1 MYAWCMFIAFT
12 CPRATLCVALN
23 KLCSFARIN
32 VQSLYAYMNTQAS
45 GLRKTTGRTTVCG
58 LSSPTPALRPL
69 SVPLSWR
76 FTGS

>member
-12 CPRATLCVALN
+12 CPRGPLCGPLN
-23 KLCSFARIN
+23 KLCSNAYAYEQN
-32 VQSLYAYMNTQAS
+32 SYAYMNTQAS
-45 GLRKTTGRTTVCG
+45 GLRKTTGRTPVCG